1 MSEIKA
7 GNTVKLTDRWTYT
20 GKVWLDKYPYP
31 SVGSVGKVAFIDE
44 FYWCTFAG
52 YPDGDKN
59 LWPAHGHELE
69 IVRPNETLEERYS
82 NIATSVTPAPTDD
95 IAALQAENARLQSRI
110 EAMTEMHKHTEGVYD
125 MQYRLERENS
135 MMLFHALGKVA
146 PDTLKG
152 LKLNHSNTE
161 LDKVYLEYSR
171 RLERLSIALVNVRDA
186 ETLEE
191 CADIA
196 RKALQ
201 GGE

>member
-20 GKVWLDKYPYP
+20 GKMWLDKYPYP

-82 NIATSVTPAPTDD
+82 NIATSVTPAPTELER
-95 IAALQAENARLQSRI
+95 LQAERKQLRDALKTVLRKANSLAGYYP
-110 EAMTEMHKHTEGVYD
+110 EPGD
-125 MQYRLERENS
+125 ERES
-135 MMLFHALGKVA
+135 YGMDAPIIFDDIRKVA
-146 PDTLKG
+146 R
-152 LKLNHSNTE
+152 E
-161 LDKVYLEYSR
+161 ALE
-171 RLERLSIALVNVRDA
+171 VKND
-186 ETLEE
+186 
-191 CADIA
+191 
-196 RKALQ
+196 
-201 GGE
+201 